1 MARGTITIE
10 DDPSTGQVT
19 VGADFGAELD
29 PKSQAHG
36 MIYQLLQA
44 VLGTAKT
51 FTKVEDTVPELDPEP
66 SRIITT
72 EGSKD
77 V

>member
-10 DDPSTGQVT
+10 DDPLTGQVT

-51 FTKVEDTVPELDPEP
+51 FTKVEDTVPELNPEP
-66 SRIITT
+66 STIIVA
-72 EGSKD
+72 KD
-77 V
+77 